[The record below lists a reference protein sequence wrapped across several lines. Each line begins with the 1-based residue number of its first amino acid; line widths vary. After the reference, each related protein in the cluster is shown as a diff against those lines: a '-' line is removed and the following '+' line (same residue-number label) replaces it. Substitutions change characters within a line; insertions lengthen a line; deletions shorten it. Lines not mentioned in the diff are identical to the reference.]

1 MKLTDAARLKAVEE
15 ACASLQE
22 QIADLRRQL
31 NRTRYRHSIELAEPE
46 PFPLAVEPGAA
57 KPGAE

>member
-1 MKLTDAARLKAVEE
+1 MKATVESRLKAVEE
-15 ACASLQE
+15 TLADQQE

-31 NRTRYRHSIELAEPE
+31 NRSHYRPQSITEPD
-46 PFPLAVEPGAA
+46 PFSLAVEPGAC